1 MALNLSGFFQP
12 GISQTDGTYRVS
24 QTGTE
29 RALPVGE
36 ELHLSSGQVISGEIT
51 ERNGEDVQIRLSTS
65 DAVLHARMEQEMAAS
80 VGEQVTFEVKKGGD
94 GLVMLRPLFQ
104 NMAHESTALS
114 ALSQAGIE
122 AGEKSLQMVF
132 SMMQEGMS
140 VSREALQGMYKQVA
154 FLEAGEIPAA
164 VQMSRLQIP
173 ITNENLQQFMAYQNY
188 EHQLSSAVMQ
198 IADEIPASVEQ
209 LFASGETGEGTAL
222 IGKLL
227 QIFEGK
233 MPEEANV
240 LTEAGELPAA
250 VTEDISIL
258 PESEKEVQVKESLE
272 GNQADTAI
280 DKGMV
285 KEAVKQAADL
295 PEGAQ
300 PLEASSIEET
310 EGNIPKADRIQLAR
324 LAESAGAQPETINR
338 LLSGEMDFQKLSELV
353 RELAQQAGAPLE
365 QQAIKELFLSKAF
378 QKIFRAQI
386 GKQWTLTEPLQ
397 VEKQEVQRL
406 YDRLN
411 EQSRAI
417 TRALSEAVRGETQ
430 LGRSVSNLRENLDFM
445 NQLNQLYQ
453 YVQLPLKLGGQQANG
468 ELYVYTNKKN
478 LAKKNGNVSAFLHL
492 DMEHLGAVDV
502 YVTMQQNKIQT
513 NFRLADEKSLLLL
526 EKNMDLLTSRL
537 QEKGYDTTS
546 SVTLLEETKSA
557 MEKILETDRNIS
569 VIGRQSFDVRT

>member
-104 NMAHESTALS
+104 NMAQESTALS

-233 MPEEANV
+233 IPEEANA

-258 PESEKEVQVKESLE
+258 PENETEVQVKESLE

-300 PLEASSIEET
+300 PLEDSGIEEA

-353 RELAQQAGAPLE
+353 RELAQQAGAPRE
-365 QQAIKELFLSKAF
+365 QQAVKELFLSKAF

-502 YVTMQQNKIQT
+502 YVAMQQNKIQT

-526 EKNMDLLTSRL
+526 EKNMDLLTNRL

-546 SVTLLEETKSA
+546 SVTLLEEPKSA

>member
-65 DAVLHARMEQEMAAS
+65 DAVLHARIEQEMAAS

-104 NMAHESTALS
+104 NMAQESTALS

-233 MPEEANV
+233 IPEEANA
-240 LTEAGELPAA
+240 LTEAGELPAV

-258 PESEKEVQVKESLE
+258 PENETEVQVKESLE

-300 PLEASSIEET
+300 PLEDSGIEEA

-353 RELAQQAGAPLE
+353 RELAQQAGAPRE
-365 QQAIKELFLSKAF
+365 QQAVKELFLSKAF

-453 YVQLPLKLGGQQANG
+453 YVQLPLKLGGQQTNG

-502 YVTMQQNKIQT
+502 YVAMQQNKIQT

-546 SVTLLEETKSA
+546 SVTLLEEPKSA

>member
-104 NMAHESTALS
+104 NMAQESTALS

-353 RELAQQAGAPLE
+353 RELAQQAGAPRE
-365 QQAIKELFLSKAF
+365 QQAVKELFLSKAF

-502 YVTMQQNKIQT
+502 YVAMQQNKIQT

-546 SVTLLEETKSA
+546 SVTLLEEPKSA

>member
-24 QTGTE
+24 RTGTE

-51 ERNGEDVQIRLSTS
+51 ERNGEDVQIRLSAS

-104 NMAHESTALS
+104 NMAQESTALS

-222 IGKLL
+222 IEKLL

-285 KEAVKQAADL
+285 KETVKQAAAL

-353 RELAQQAGAPLE
+353 RGLAQQAGAPLE
-365 QQAIKELFLSKAF
+365 QQAVKELFLSKAF

-502 YVTMQQNKIQT
+502 YVAMQQNKIQT

-546 SVTLLEETKSA
+546 SVTLLEEPKSA

>member
-1 MALNLSGFFQP
+1 M
-12 GISQTDGTYRVS
+12 
-24 QTGTE
+24 
-29 RALPVGE
+29 
-36 ELHLSSGQVISGEIT
+36 
-51 ERNGEDVQIRLSTS
+51 
-65 DAVLHARMEQEMAAS
+65 
-80 VGEQVTFEVKKGGD
+80 
-94 GLVMLRPLFQ
+94 
-104 NMAHESTALS
+104 
-114 ALSQAGIE
+114 
-122 AGEKSLQMVF
+122 
-132 SMMQEGMS
+132 
-140 VSREALQGMYKQVA
+140 
-154 FLEAGEIPAA
+154 
-164 VQMSRLQIP
+164 
-173 ITNENLQQFMAYQNY
+173 
-188 EHQLSSAVMQ
+188 
-198 IADEIPASVEQ
+198 
-209 LFASGETGEGTAL
+209 
-222 IGKLL
+222 
-227 QIFEGK
+227 
-233 MPEEANV
+233 
-240 LTEAGELPAA
+240 
-250 VTEDISIL
+250 TEDISIL

-280 DKGMV
+280 DKGMA

-310 EGNIPKADRIQLAR
+310 EGNIKEADRIQLAR

-353 RELAQQAGAPLE
+353 RELAQQAGAPRE
-365 QQAIKELFLSKAF
+365 QQAVKELFLSKAF

-502 YVTMQQNKIQT
+502 YVAMQQNKIQT

-546 SVTLLEETKSA
+546 SVTLLEEPKSA

>member
-65 DAVLHARMEQEMAAS
+65 DAVLHARIEQEMAAS

-104 NMAHESTALS
+104 NMAQESTALS

-188 EHQLSSAVMQ
+188 EHQLSLAVMQ
-198 IADEIPASVEQ
+198 IADEIPVSVEQ

-233 MPEEANV
+233 IPEEANA
-240 LTEAGELPAA
+240 LTEAGELPAR

-258 PESEKEVQVKESLE
+258 PENETEVQVKESLE

-300 PLEASSIEET
+300 PLEDSGIEEA

-353 RELAQQAGAPLE
+353 RELAQQAGAPRE
-365 QQAIKELFLSKAF
+365 QQAVKELFLSKAF

-478 LAKKNGNVSAFLHL
+478 LAKKNGNVSALLHL

-546 SVTLLEETKSA
+546 SVTLLEEPKSA

>member
-36 ELHLSSGQVISGEIT
+36 ELHLSSGQIISGEIT

-65 DAVLHARMEQEMAAS
+65 DAVLHARIEQEMAAS

-104 NMAHESTALS
+104 NMAQESTALS

-132 SMMQEGMS
+132 AMMQEGMS

-188 EHQLSSAVMQ
+188 EHQLSWAVMQ

-209 LFASGETGEGTAL
+209 LFVSGETGEGTAL

-233 MPEEANV
+233 MPEEANA

-258 PESEKEVQVKESLE
+258 PENETEVQVKESLE

-300 PLEASSIEET
+300 LLEDSGIEEA
-310 EGNIPKADRIQLAR
+310 EENIPKADRIQLAR

-353 RELAQQAGAPLE
+353 RELAQQAGAPRE
-365 QQAIKELFLSKAF
+365 QQAVKELFLSKAF

-406 YDRLN
+406 YERLN

-502 YVTMQQNKIQT
+502 YVAMQQNKIQT

-546 SVTLLEETKSA
+546 SVTLLEEPKSA

>member
-24 QTGTE
+24 RTGTE

-104 NMAHESTALS
+104 NMAQESTALS

-222 IGKLL
+222 IEKLL

-285 KEAVKQAADL
+285 KETVKQAVDL

-353 RELAQQAGAPLE
+353 RELAQQAGAPRE
-365 QQAIKELFLSKAF
+365 QQAVKELFLSKAF

-502 YVTMQQNKIQT
+502 YVAMQQNKIQT

-546 SVTLLEETKSA
+546 SVTLLEEPKSA

>member
-29 RALPVGE
+29 RALSVGE

-65 DAVLHARMEQEMAAS
+65 DAVLHARIEQEMAAS

-104 NMAHESTALS
+104 NMAQESTALS

-233 MPEEANV
+233 MPEEANA

-258 PESEKEVQVKESLE
+258 PESEKEVQVKEILE

-285 KEAVKQAADL
+285 KETVKQAVDL

-310 EGNIPKADRIQLAR
+310 EGNIKEADRIQLAR

-353 RELAQQAGAPLE
+353 RELAQQAGAPRE
-365 QQAIKELFLSKAF
+365 QQAVKELFLSKAF

-406 YDRLN
+406 YERLN

-537 QEKGYDTTS
+537 QEKGYDTAS
-546 SVTLLEETKSA
+546 SVTLLEEPKSA

>member
-104 NMAHESTALS
+104 NMAQESTALS

-209 LFASGETGEGTAL
+209 LFASGEAGEGTAL

-233 MPEEANV
+233 IPEEANA

-300 PLEASSIEET
+300 PLEASGIEEA
-310 EGNIPKADRIQLAR
+310 EENIPKADRIQLAR

-365 QQAIKELFLSKAF
+365 QQAVKELFLSKAF

-406 YDRLN
+406 YERLN

-502 YVTMQQNKIQT
+502 YVAMQQNKIQT

-537 QEKGYDTTS
+537 QEKGYDTAS
-546 SVTLLEETKSA
+546 SVTLLEEPKSA

>member
-104 NMAHESTALS
+104 NMAQESTALS

-353 RELAQQAGAPLE
+353 RELAQQAGAPRE
-365 QQAIKELFLSKAF
+365 QQAVKELFLSKAF

>member
-104 NMAHESTALS
+104 NMAQESTALS

-285 KEAVKQAADL
+285 KEAVKQAVDL

-310 EGNIPKADRIQLAR
+310 EGNIKEADRIQLAR

-353 RELAQQAGAPLE
+353 RELAQQAGAPRE
-365 QQAIKELFLSKAF
+365 QQAVKELFLSKAF

-502 YVTMQQNKIQT
+502 YVAMQQNKIQT

-546 SVTLLEETKSA
+546 SVTLLEEPKSA

>member
-36 ELHLSSGQVISGEIT
+36 ELHLSSGQIISGEIT

-65 DAVLHARMEQEMAAS
+65 DAVLHARIEQEMAAS

-104 NMAHESTALS
+104 NMAQESTALS

-132 SMMQEGMS
+132 AMMQEGMS

-188 EHQLSSAVMQ
+188 EHQLSWAVMQ

-209 LFASGETGEGTAL
+209 LFVSGETGEGTAL

-233 MPEEANV
+233 MPEEANA

-258 PESEKEVQVKESLE
+258 PENETEVQVKESLE

-295 PEGAQ
+295 SEGAQ
-300 PLEASSIEET
+300 LLEDSGIEEA
-310 EGNIPKADRIQLAR
+310 EENIPKADRIQLAR

-353 RELAQQAGAPLE
+353 RELAQQAGAPRE
-365 QQAIKELFLSKAF
+365 QQAVKELFLSKAF

-406 YDRLN
+406 YERLN

-502 YVTMQQNKIQT
+502 YVAMQQNKIQT

-546 SVTLLEETKSA
+546 SVTLLEEPKSA

>member
-104 NMAHESTALS
+104 NMAQESTALS

-233 MPEEANV
+233 IPEEANA

-258 PESEKEVQVKESLE
+258 PESEAEVQVKESLE
-272 GNQADTAI
+272 GNQTDTAI

-285 KEAVKQAADL
+285 KETVKQAAAL
-295 PEGAQ
+295 PESAQ
-300 PLEASSIEET
+300 PLEDSSIEEA
-310 EGNIPKADRIQLAR
+310 EGNIKEADRIQLAK

-365 QQAIKELFLSKAF
+365 QQAVKELFLSKAF

-406 YDRLN
+406 YERLN

-502 YVTMQQNKIQT
+502 YVAMQQNKIQT

-546 SVTLLEETKSA
+546 SVTLLEEPKSA

>member
-104 NMAHESTALS
+104 NMAQESTALS

-222 IGKLL
+222 IEKLL

-285 KEAVKQAADL
+285 KETVKQAADL

-310 EGNIPKADRIQLAR
+310 EGNIKEADRIQLAR

-338 LLSGEMDFQKLSELV
+338 LLSGEMDSQKLSELV
-353 RELAQQAGAPLE
+353 RELAQQAGAPRE
-365 QQAIKELFLSKAF
+365 QQAVKELFLSKAF

-502 YVTMQQNKIQT
+502 YVAMQQNKIQT

-546 SVTLLEETKSA
+546 SVTLLEEPKSA

>member
-104 NMAHESTALS
+104 NMAQESTALS

-233 MPEEANV
+233 MPEEANA

-285 KEAVKQAADL
+285 KETVKQAVDL

-300 PLEASSIEET
+300 PLEASGIEET
-310 EGNIPKADRIQLAR
+310 EENIPKADRIQLAR

-353 RELAQQAGAPLE
+353 RELAQQAGAPRE
-365 QQAIKELFLSKAF
+365 QQAVKELFLSKAF

-502 YVTMQQNKIQT
+502 YVAMQQNKIQT

-546 SVTLLEETKSA
+546 SVTLLEEPKSA

>member
-51 ERNGEDVQIRLSTS
+51 ERNGEDVQIRLSAS

-104 NMAHESTALS
+104 NMAQESTALS

-272 GNQADTAI
+272 GNQTDTAI

-285 KEAVKQAADL
+285 KETVKQAAAL

-353 RELAQQAGAPLE
+353 RGLAQQAGAPLE
-365 QQAIKELFLSKAF
+365 QQAVKELFLSKAF

-502 YVTMQQNKIQT
+502 YVAMQQNKIQT

-546 SVTLLEETKSA
+546 SVTLLEEPKSA

>member
-29 RALPVGE
+29 RALSVGE

-65 DAVLHARMEQEMAAS
+65 DAVLHARIEQEMAAS

-104 NMAHESTALS
+104 NMAQESTALS

-233 MPEEANV
+233 IPEETNA

-258 PESEKEVQVKESLE
+258 PESEAEVQVKESLE
-272 GNQADTAI
+272 GNQTDTAI

-285 KEAVKQAADL
+285 KETVKQAADL
-295 PEGAQ
+295 PESAQ
-300 PLEASSIEET
+300 PLEDSSIEEA
-310 EGNIPKADRIQLAR
+310 EGNIKKADRIQLAK
-324 LAESAGAQPETINR
+324 LAESAGTQPETINR

-353 RELAQQAGAPLE
+353 RELAQQAGAPRE
-365 QQAIKELFLSKAF
+365 QQAVKELFLSKAF

-406 YDRLN
+406 YERLN

-537 QEKGYDTTS
+537 QEKGYDTAS
-546 SVTLLEETKSA
+546 SVTLLEEPKSA

>member
-104 NMAHESTALS
+104 NMAQESTALS

-233 MPEEANV
+233 IPEEANA

-258 PESEKEVQVKESLE
+258 PESEKEVQVKEILE

-285 KEAVKQAADL
+285 KETVKQAVDL

-310 EGNIPKADRIQLAR
+310 EGNIKEADRIQLAR

-353 RELAQQAGAPLE
+353 RELAQQAEAPRE
-365 QQAIKELFLSKAF
+365 QQAVKELFLSKAF

-502 YVTMQQNKIQT
+502 YVAMQQNKIQT

-546 SVTLLEETKSA
+546 SVTLLEEPKSA

>member
-104 NMAHESTALS
+104 NMAQESTALS

>member
-104 NMAHESTALS
+104 NMAQESTALS

-300 PLEASSIEET
+300 PLEASGIEEA
-310 EGNIPKADRIQLAR
+310 EENIPKADRIQLAR

-338 LLSGEMDFQKLSELV
+338 LLSGEMDSQKLSELV

-502 YVTMQQNKIQT
+502 YVAMQQNKIQT

-537 QEKGYDTTS
+537 QEKGYDTAS
-546 SVTLLEETKSA
+546 SVTLLEEPKSA

>member
-104 NMAHESTALS
+104 NMAQESTALS

-233 MPEEANV
+233 MPEEANF

-285 KEAVKQAADL
+285 KETVKQAVDL

-353 RELAQQAGAPLE
+353 RELAQQAGAPRE
-365 QQAIKELFLSKAF
+365 QQAVKELFLSKAF

-537 QEKGYDTTS
+537 QEKGYDTAS
-546 SVTLLEETKSA
+546 SVTLLEEPKSA

>member
-51 ERNGEDVQIRLSTS
+51 ERNGEDVQIRLSAS

-104 NMAHESTALS
+104 NMAQESTALS

-285 KEAVKQAADL
+285 KEAVKQAAAL

-300 PLEASSIEET
+300 PLEDSGIEEA
-310 EGNIPKADRIQLAR
+310 EENIPKADRIQLAR

-338 LLSGEMDFQKLSELV
+338 LLSGEMDSQKLSELV
-353 RELAQQAGAPLE
+353 RELAQQAGAPRE
-365 QQAIKELFLSKAF
+365 QQAVKELFLSKAF

-406 YDRLN
+406 YERLN

-502 YVTMQQNKIQT
+502 YVAMQQNKIQT

-546 SVTLLEETKSA
+546 SVTLLEEPKSA

>member
-51 ERNGEDVQIRLSTS
+51 ERNGEDVQIRLSAS

-104 NMAHESTALS
+104 NMAQESTALS

-222 IGKLL
+222 IEKLL

-285 KEAVKQAADL
+285 KETVKQAAAL

-338 LLSGEMDFQKLSELV
+338 LLSGEMDSQKLSELV
-353 RELAQQAGAPLE
+353 RELAQQAGAPRE
-365 QQAIKELFLSKAF
+365 QQAVKELFLSKAF

-502 YVTMQQNKIQT
+502 YVAMQQNKIQT

-546 SVTLLEETKSA
+546 SVTLLEEPKSA

>member
-104 NMAHESTALS
+104 NMAQESTALS

-285 KEAVKQAADL
+285 KETVKQAVDL

-310 EGNIPKADRIQLAR
+310 EGNIKEADRIQLAR

-353 RELAQQAGAPLE
+353 RELAQQAGAPRE
-365 QQAIKELFLSKAF
+365 QQAVKELFLSKAF

-502 YVTMQQNKIQT
+502 YVAMQQNKIQT

-546 SVTLLEETKSA
+546 SVTLLEEPKSA

>member
-65 DAVLHARMEQEMAAS
+65 DAVLHARIEQEMAAS

-104 NMAHESTALS
+104 NMAQESTALS

-140 VSREALQGMYKQVA
+140 VSREALQGMYKQAA
-154 FLEAGEIPAA
+154 FLETGEIPAA

-233 MPEEANV
+233 IPEEANA

-258 PESEKEVQVKESLE
+258 PESEAEVQAKESLE
-272 GNQADTAI
+272 GNQTDTAI

-285 KEAVKQAADL
+285 KETVKQVAAL
-295 PEGAQ
+295 PESAQ
-300 PLEASSIEET
+300 PLEDSSIEEA
-310 EGNIPKADRIQLAR
+310 EGNIKEADRIQLAR

-353 RELAQQAGAPLE
+353 RKLAQQAGAPLE
-365 QQAIKELFLSKAF
+365 QQAVKELFLSKAF

-406 YDRLN
+406 YERLN

-537 QEKGYDTTS
+537 QEKGYDTAS
-546 SVTLLEETKSA
+546 SVTLLEEPKSA

>member
-104 NMAHESTALS
+104 NMAQESTALS

-233 MPEEANV
+233 MPEEANA

-285 KEAVKQAADL
+285 KETVKQAVDL

-300 PLEASSIEET
+300 PLEDSGIEET

-353 RELAQQAGAPLE
+353 RELAQQAGAPRE
-365 QQAIKELFLSKAF
+365 QQAVKELFLSKAF

-502 YVTMQQNKIQT
+502 YVAMQQNKIQT

-546 SVTLLEETKSA
+546 SVTLLEEPKSA

>member
-104 NMAHESTALS
+104 NMAQESTALS

-233 MPEEANV
+233 MPEEANA

-258 PESEKEVQVKESLE
+258 PESETEVQTKESLE
-272 GNQADTAI
+272 GNQTDTAI

-300 PLEASSIEET
+300 PLEASSIEEA
-310 EGNIPKADRIQLAR
+310 EENIPKADRIQLAR

-338 LLSGEMDFQKLSELV
+338 LLSGEMDSQKLSELV

-365 QQAIKELFLSKAF
+365 QQAVKELFLSKAF

-537 QEKGYDTTS
+537 QEKGYDTAS
-546 SVTLLEETKSA
+546 SVTLLEEPKSA

>member
-24 QTGTE
+24 RTGTE

-104 NMAHESTALS
+104 NMAQESTALS

-285 KEAVKQAADL
+285 KETVKQAVDL

-353 RELAQQAGAPLE
+353 RELAQQAGAPRE
-365 QQAIKELFLSKAF
+365 QQAVKELFLSKAF

-502 YVTMQQNKIQT
+502 YVAMQQNKIQT

-546 SVTLLEETKSA
+546 SVTLLEEPKSA

>member
-65 DAVLHARMEQEMAAS
+65 DAVLHARIEQEMAAS

-104 NMAHESTALS
+104 NMAQESTALS

-188 EHQLSSAVMQ
+188 EHQLSLAVMQ
-198 IADEIPASVEQ
+198 IADEIPVSVEQ

-233 MPEEANV
+233 IPEEANA
-240 LTEAGELPAA
+240 LTEAGELPAV

-258 PESEKEVQVKESLE
+258 PENETEVQVKESLE

-300 PLEASSIEET
+300 PLEDSGIEEA

-353 RELAQQAGAPLE
+353 RELAQQAGAPRE
-365 QQAIKELFLSKAF
+365 QQAVKELFLSKAF

-502 YVTMQQNKIQT
+502 YVAMQQNKIQT

-526 EKNMDLLTSRL
+526 EKNMDLLTNRL

-546 SVTLLEETKSA
+546 SVTLLEEPKSA

>member
-104 NMAHESTALS
+104 NMAQESTALS

-285 KEAVKQAADL
+285 KETVKQAADL

-310 EGNIPKADRIQLAR
+310 EGNIKEADRIQLAR

-365 QQAIKELFLSKAF
+365 QQAVKELFLSKAF

-537 QEKGYDTTS
+537 QEKGYDTAS
-546 SVTLLEETKSA
+546 SVTLLEEPKSA

>member
-24 QTGTE
+24 RTGTE

-51 ERNGEDVQIRLSTS
+51 ERNGEDVQIRLSAS

-104 NMAHESTALS
+104 NMAQESTALS

-272 GNQADTAI
+272 GNQTDTAI

-285 KEAVKQAADL
+285 KETVKQAAAL

-353 RELAQQAGAPLE
+353 RGLAQQAGAPLE
-365 QQAIKELFLSKAF
+365 QQAVKELFLSKAF

-502 YVTMQQNKIQT
+502 YVAMQQNKIQT

-546 SVTLLEETKSA
+546 SVTLLEEPKSA

>member
-65 DAVLHARMEQEMAAS
+65 DAVLHARIEQEMAAS

-104 NMAHESTALS
+104 NMAQESTALS

-233 MPEEANV
+233 IPEEANA
-240 LTEAGELPAA
+240 LTEAGELPAV

-258 PESEKEVQVKESLE
+258 PENETEVQVKESLE

-300 PLEASSIEET
+300 PLEDSSIEEA
-310 EGNIPKADRIQLAR
+310 EESIPKADRAQLAR

-353 RELAQQAGAPLE
+353 RELAQQAGAPRE
-365 QQAIKELFLSKAF
+365 QQAVKELFLSKAF

-502 YVTMQQNKIQT
+502 YVAMQQNKIQT

-526 EKNMDLLTSRL
+526 EKNMDLLTNRL

-546 SVTLLEETKSA
+546 SVTLLEEPKSA

>member
-104 NMAHESTALS
+104 NMAQESTALS

-233 MPEEANV
+233 MPEEANA

-285 KEAVKQAADL
+285 KETVKQAVDL

-353 RELAQQAGAPLE
+353 RELAQQAGAPRE
-365 QQAIKELFLSKAF
+365 QQAVKELFLSKAF

-502 YVTMQQNKIQT
+502 YVAMQQNKIQT

-546 SVTLLEETKSA
+546 SVTLLEEPKSA

>member
-104 NMAHESTALS
+104 NMAQESTALS

-233 MPEEANV
+233 IPEEANA

-258 PESEKEVQVKESLE
+258 PENETEVQVKESLE

-300 PLEASSIEET
+300 PLEDSGIEEA

-324 LAESAGAQPETINR
+324 LAENAGAQPETINR

-353 RELAQQAGAPLE
+353 RELAQQAGAPRE
-365 QQAIKELFLSKAF
+365 QQAVKELFLSKAF

-502 YVTMQQNKIQT
+502 YVAMQQNKIQT

-526 EKNMDLLTSRL
+526 EKNMDLLTNRL

-546 SVTLLEETKSA
+546 SVTLLEEPKSA

>member
-104 NMAHESTALS
+104 NMAQESTALS

-233 MPEEANV
+233 MPEEANI

-280 DKGMV
+280 DKDMV

-310 EGNIPKADRIQLAR
+310 EGNISKADRIQLAR

-353 RELAQQAGAPLE
+353 RELAQQAGAPRE
-365 QQAIKELFLSKAF
+365 QQAVKELFLSKAF

-502 YVTMQQNKIQT
+502 YVAMQQNKIQT

-546 SVTLLEETKSA
+546 SVTLLEEPKSA

>member
-104 NMAHESTALS
+104 NMAQESTALS

-258 PESEKEVQVKESLE
+258 PESEKEVQTKESLE

-285 KEAVKQAADL
+285 KKTVKQAVDL

-310 EGNIPKADRIQLAR
+310 EGNIPKADRIQLAK

-365 QQAIKELFLSKAF
+365 QQAVKELFLSKAF

-502 YVTMQQNKIQT
+502 YVAMQQNKIQT

-546 SVTLLEETKSA
+546 SVTLLEEPKSA

>member
-24 QTGTE
+24 RTGTE

-51 ERNGEDVQIRLSTS
+51 ERNGEDVQIRLSAS

-104 NMAHESTALS
+104 NMAQESTALS

-222 IGKLL
+222 IEKLL

-285 KEAVKQAADL
+285 KETVKQAAAL

-365 QQAIKELFLSKAF
+365 QQAVKELFLSKAF

-502 YVTMQQNKIQT
+502 YVAMQQNKIQT

-546 SVTLLEETKSA
+546 SVTLLEEPKSA